1 MWKDGDKYSWEEGVR
16 CASIVGTRPF
26 DVFRME
32 SMVALGQQ
40 VHLLDI
46 RHFGLV
52 HHRLKLLVIAR
63 RRLRVDHRRERPKLG
78 GEEPTLWEWGVEDK
92 LRKRNQDECHGRE
105 LAGMQG
111 YRRGRWERE

>member
-1 MWKDGDKYSWEEGVR
+1 MEGWRQVQLGRGSQVCKYSGNK
-16 CASIVGTRPF
+16 TTF